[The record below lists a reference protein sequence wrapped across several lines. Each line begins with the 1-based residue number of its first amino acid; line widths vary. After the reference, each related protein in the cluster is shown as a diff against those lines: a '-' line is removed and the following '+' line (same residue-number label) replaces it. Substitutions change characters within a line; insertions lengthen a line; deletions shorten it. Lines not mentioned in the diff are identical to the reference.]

1 MDAGLSPVR
10 QARAYHRHELRTLTY
25 VTLDQAN
32 GGIVRNLSHDGIG
45 VQVVAGVR
53 PRQQLR
59 VRFELRYPR
68 LRVEAR
74 GEVTW
79 ATFSGQCGIRF
90 LDLSPRT
97 ANQIDEWIFGN
108 LLDGAA
114 LEADPESSM
123 FPASG
128 DAAPRS
134 SGTNP
139 ISFSSIPTGSP
150 LNARHMLESA
160 QTSYRRGMAEHAA
173 EENIGDQVEDEED
186 GLLHSAAPVNVI
198 ELPSQEDFLSDLRAE
213 ESFSDDRDSGTPDS
227 DESHGLDWLSQP
239 LSANGLAWTI
249 NSLVIVAGLLLF
261 ALIFLLVTRELPEWP
276 LALTAGAAM
285 FVAIAYWGF
294 FKLCGGSSPG
304 LRLARLAGYDVQE
317 KEETSARFR

>member
-90 LDLSPRT
+90 LDLSPQT

-114 LEADPESSM
+114 LHAEQESSM
-123 FPASG
+123 SFALGRAAPSSTATNPAS
-128 DAAPRS
+128 S
-134 SGTNP
+134 VS
-139 ISFSSIPTGSP
+139 TGSP

-160 QTSYRRGMAEHAA
+160 QTSYRHGMAEHAA

-198 ELPSQEDFLSDLRAE
+198 EIPSQEDFLSDLRAE
-213 ESFSDDRDSGTPDS
+213 ESFSDAPDS
-227 DESHGLDWLSQP
+227 DPSDSDTPGGLDWLSQP

-276 LALTAGAAM
+276 LALIAGAAM

>member
-10 QARAYHRHELRTLTY
+10 EARAHHRHELRTLTY

-97 ANQIDEWIFGN
+97 AHQIDEWIFGN

-114 LEADPESSM
+114 LQGDPESPM

-128 DAAPRS
+128 PAPSIGSPAIASSTISAAANS
-134 SGTNP
+134 S
-139 ISFSSIPTGSP
+139 SSVSKGSP
-150 LNARHMLESA
+150 LNARHMLESV
-160 QTSYRRGMAEHAA
+160 QTTYRRGIIRHAA
-173 EENIGDQVEDEED
+173 EERIGDEED
-186 GLLHSAAPVNVI
+186 GLLHSAASVDVI
-198 ELPSQEDFLSDLRAE
+198 ELPAQHGAMSRLQEKK
-213 ESFSDDRDSGTPDS
+213 SFSDDRDSDIPGRM
-227 DESHGLDWLSQP
+227 DWLSQP

-249 NSLVIVAGLLLF
+249 DLLVIVAGLLLCG
-261 ALIFLLVTRELPEWP
+261 LIFLLVTRELPEWP
-276 LALTAGAAM
+276 LSMIAGTAM
-285 FVAIAYWGF
+285 FVAVAYWGF

-304 LRLARLAGYDVQE
+304 LRLARLAGYDARE
-317 KEETSARFR
+317 KEEAGVRFR